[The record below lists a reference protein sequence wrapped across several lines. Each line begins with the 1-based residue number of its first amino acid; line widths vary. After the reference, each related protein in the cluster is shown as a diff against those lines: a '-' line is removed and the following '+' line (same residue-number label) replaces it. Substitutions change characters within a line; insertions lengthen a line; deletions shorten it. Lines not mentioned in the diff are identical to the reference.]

1 MASIKFDI
9 TGDNS
14 SVLKAFRGV
23 QDGISQTARAVEQQG
38 QSIENVFSRIK
49 SVASV
54 AFAGF
59 TAKEIIST
67 LGTVRGEFQQF
78 EIAFETMLGS
88 GQKAKGMISDLANLA
103 ASTPFDMK
111 GVVNGAKQLL
121 AYGFAANEITDTM
134 RRLGDI
140 SAGLGLNLQDLTWLY
155 GTTMVQGRLFT
166 RDLMQFTGRGIP
178 LTEELAK
185 QFGVTKD
192 KVSEL
197 VTAGK
202 VGFPEVKKAIESLT
216 NEGGKFGGLMEK
228 QSHSITGQISNI
240 QDTIEMAI
248 NDLGTQTEGLMND
261 ALDITSKV
269 IDHWK
274 GIGEFI
280 LAAASAI
287 GLYKAMAVSIAA
299 FDTATTNA
307 GYAAELSALES
318 LLPMKEEAK
327 KTDLEE
333 AVAKGQLSAA
343 QAELVASKREEV
355 AAYVAELQSQAKAKA
370 DAATAAAEEVKAL
383 ENKLAMQD
391 NEVQSL
397 QDAYDALESYTD
409 GQKVETAEIK
419 LNTAVNE
426 RNTIAK
432 QLQTA
437 RETAATAATEAN
449 TAANTAN
456 TASQGLN
463 TAATARD
470 TAAKG
475 IWAQVTLLCKR
486 AQDAW
491 NASMFSSP
499 LFWIAAT
506 IAAVT
511 YAVYKLA
518 TAETAHETAVRKSN
532 EAWDEFDNKVKERQQ
547 NIESLIRTIQSETA
561 TEYEKAEAYQ
571 KLSNL
576 APQLTEKYDQAALA
590 SADFAKTQKEVAE
603 SMDDAKYD
611 QAVANVEELRK
622 KVEELSMTAQSTA
635 GYTMG
640 GTSNGRAYEEAK
652 EELEQAENVL
662 ANIVELRKQATENA
676 KPIEVRLKEAQENEE
691 VRQKI
696 FDFYD
701 EAMTLANDWQAANET
716 INYATGE
723 SRLDAFINKAQK
735 EIAGLREDIK
745 KNPADLNL
753 RMQESEKTKVLNN
766 LLAMKRNWAVTGATT
781 IPLVFRAQWNTAKQS
796 LNQAKKR
803 AQSLANT
810 GSTETYQQ
818 AYNKAQREYNAAKKK
833 VAAME
838 RNKSKYT
845 ASQYETATQ
854 NLKAAKDAYSKLGGN
869 VSGSSARAAVTDRKT
884 RIKEENKTIK
894 AQEDLNNRLKALQQK
909 NTDETISLMQEGT
922 EKKLAQIKNDYAK
935 RKAEIDKQEAEFKK
949 KNKEAGKKEALT
961 SAQSDAL
968 NKARDL
974 ATQEYNK
981 KLDEVN
987 REALTS
993 MRDYLKEYGS
1003 LYQQKQAIAE
1013 EYEEKIAKAHTE
1025 GEKLSLQQEKKK
1037 ALANFD
1043 YESIS
1048 MGIDWKGLMSGVGN
1062 MSKEML
1068 KPMLEKL
1075 DAYTNTDKF
1084 QQADTQT
1091 QQKVVDLMQE
1101 IRTYLGTDQNATW
1114 QNLAASISSFNQS
1127 VAEYQKAVEEEKR
1140 QSENFKSTKALHD
1153 KGSISD
1159 KELQQAKKATDDAS
1173 QAVVDANNKM
1183 NTFGVKL
1190 NSATEAVT
1198 NYTSGLTAALNKL
1211 GTWKGNEGFSEVQ
1224 SAVGNIDALKG
1235 ALDESLSTM
1244 GNGVAKTMG
1253 ATISKGLGSTLGSI
1267 GDGIT
1272 NMMGSALGSI
1282 VGVVAQIPKLILNLA
1297 SSIKSFV
1304 TGILDSFTQL
1314 LQLEWL
1320 SDLVDSIL
1328 GAVGNL
1334 IDAIFDLPE
1343 NLFKALE
1350 TIVVDGVG
1358 GLLDTVLG
1366 RVGNIL
1372 SLGALSSKGPSSWFK
1387 NSNAEKVQKTI
1398 TKLTDSNERLN
1409 DSIGRLEKVMS
1420 STYGNSAKEAYEE
1433 AKRQQEKVNS
1443 QTLQIAKTQ
1452 AGYHGAHGSWNHYL
1466 DSLRFGFTDDGQVY
1480 LSTARKE
1487 IEKEVL
1493 KATNN
1498 QKDDIWSLTPEEMNK
1513 LLGSENAVNLIKGVG
1528 KGKYGDRVLEKL
1540 KDYADLAGEID
1551 DLTEQFQESIT
1562 QISFDSM
1569 KDSFVSNLMDMEKSA
1584 EDFADDFAEMM
1595 QKALL
1600 SYSMEDLINTDLKN
1614 LYNDWAKL
1622 IEDKKGK
1629 LTEDDIKELN
1639 KRYDDIVDEGLKRR
1653 DEWAKVTGYTGSSS
1667 SSQTATSGGWASMG
1681 QDTADELNG
1690 RFTALQIAGESI
1702 AQNMTTT
1709 ISQMESIVTLGIST
1723 NGAVLEIRNM
1733 MIMTNSYLEDIV
1745 KYSKLTYNDFG
1756 TKLDDMNRRLKDI

>member
-23 QDGISQTARAVEQQG
+23 QDGVSQTARAVEQQG
-38 QSIENVFSRIK
+38 QSIENVFNRIK
-49 SVASV
+49 SVASM

-134 RRLGDI
+134 RRLGDV

-274 GIGEFI
+274 EIGEVI

-355 AAYVAELQSQAKAKA
+355 AAYVAELQAQAKAKA

-518 TAETAHETAVRKSN
+518 TAESAHETAVRKSN
-532 EAWDEFDNKVKERQQ
+532 EAWDEFDSKVKERQQ

-576 APQLTEKYDQAALA
+576 APQLTEQYSQAQLA

-603 SMDDAKYD
+603 SMDELKYD
-611 QAVANVEELRK
+611 KAVEEVEKYRK
-622 KVEELSMTAQSTA
+622 KVEELQMQLRADA
-635 GYTMG
+635 ANG
-640 GTSNGRAYEEAK
+640 GQGSIAISSQINQAK
-652 EELEQAENVL
+652 EDLDQAEEKL
-662 ANIVELRKQATENA
+662 SNIIQLRDQAAENA
-676 KPIEVRLKEAQENEE
+676 KPIEVRLQEAQENES
-691 VRQKI
+691 VRQEI

-701 EAMTLANDWQAANET
+701 EAITLANDWQAANET

-766 LLAMKRNWAVTGATT
+766 LLAMKRNWAVTGVTT
-781 IPLVFRAQWNTAKQS
+781 IPLIFRAQWNTAKLS
-796 LNQAKKR
+796 LNQAKKK
-803 AQSLANT
+803 AQALANT

-838 RNKSKYT
+838 KNKSKYT
-845 ASQYETATQ
+845 AAQYETATQ
-854 NLKAAKDAYSKLGGN
+854 DLKAAKDAYSKLGGD
-869 VSGSSARAAVTDRKT
+869 VSGKVAKAAATARKT
-884 RIKEENKTIK
+884 RIKEGNKAIK
-894 AQEDLNNRLKALQQK
+894 VQEDLNNRLKALQQK

-922 EKKLAQIKNDYAK
+922 EKKLAEIKNDYVK

-949 KNKEAGKKEALT
+949 KNKEAGKKVALT
-961 SAQSDAL
+961 SAQSNAL

-1013 EYEEKIAKAHTE
+1013 EYEEKIAKAQTE
-1025 GEKLSLQQEKKK
+1025 GEKKTLQQEKKK

-1114 QNLAASISSFNQS
+1114 QNLAASITSFNQS
-1127 VAEYQKAVEEEKR
+1127 VAEYQM
-1140 QSENFKSTKALHD
+1140 AL
-1153 KGSISD
+1153 D
-1159 KELQQAKKATDDAS
+1159 KEKSAQANLSQAKNDLKSGKITQEAFDKIKKSSDDAS
-1173 QAVVDANNKM
+1173 QAVVDAKNKM
-1183 NTFGVKL
+1183 NAFGIKL

-1314 LQLEWL
+1314 LQFEWL

-1328 GAVGNL
+1328 ASVGNL

-1350 TIVVDGVG
+1350 SIVVNGVG
-1358 GLLDTVLG
+1358 GLLDNVLG
-1366 RVGNIL
+1366 RVGNVL
-1372 SLGALSSKGPSSWFK
+1372 SLGALSSKGPSDWFT
-1387 NSNAEKVQKTI
+1387 NSNAAKVNQRI
-1398 TKLTDSNERLN
+1398 SELTDSNARLD
-1409 DSIGRLEKVMS
+1409 DSINRLRNTMDKS
-1420 STYGNSAKEAYEE
+1420 YGQQTKKAYEE
-1433 AKRQQEKVNS
+1433 AKRQQQQKNDNLKE
-1443 QTLQIAKTQ
+1443 IAKQ
-1452 AGYHGAHGSWNHYL
+1452 KASYHGSHHSWNSYW
-1466 DSLRFGFTDDGQVY
+1466 SGFSSD
-1480 LSTARKE
+1480 E
-1487 IEKEVL
+1487 IKKIQEAIGK
-1493 KATNN
+1493 NFN
-1498 QKDDIWSLTPEEMNK
+1498 GDIWSLNENDINTM
-1513 LLGSENAVNLIKGVG
+1513 LGYEWFTTKIRRTGKIYKGRSA
-1528 KGKYGDRVLEKL
+1528 YGEDVLKAMQNWG
-1540 KDYADLAGEID
+1540 DSAGTIDEITD
-1551 DLTEQFQESIT
+1551 EFKEALT

-1569 KDSFVSNLMDMEKSA
+1569 RDSFISNLMDMTKSA
-1584 EDFADDFAEMM
+1584 QDFSDDFAEMM

-1600 SYSMEDLINTDLKN
+1600 SYSMDDLIEGDLKT
-1614 LYNDWAKL
+1614 LYDDWAKA
-1622 IEDKKGK
+1622 IDDKNGK
-1629 LTEDDIKELN
+1629 LLDTDIEAFN
-1639 KRYDDIVDEGLKRR
+1639 KRYDDIVQEGLKRR

-1667 SSQTATSGGWASMG
+1667 SSQTATSGGWSSMG

-1690 RFTALQIAGESI
+1690 RFTALQIAGETI

-1745 KYSKLTYNDFG
+1745 KYAKLTYNDFG

>member
-23 QDGISQTARAVEQQG
+23 QDGVSQTARVVEQHG
-38 QSIENVFSRIK
+38 QSIENVFNRIK

-134 RRLGDI
+134 RRLGDV

-240 QDTIEMAI
+240 QDSIEMAI

-274 GIGEFI
+274 EIGEVI

-287 GLYKAMAVSIAA
+287 GLYKAMAVSVAA

-355 AAYVAELQSQAKAKA
+355 AAYVAELQAQAKAKA

-397 QDAYDALESYTD
+397 QDAYDALQSYTD

-449 TAANTAN
+449 TAANAAN

-576 APQLTEKYDQAALA
+576 APQLTEQYSQAQLA

-603 SMDDAKYD
+603 SMDELKYD
-611 QAVANVEELRK
+611 KAVEEVEKYRK
-622 KVEELSMTAQSTA
+622 KVEELQMQLRADAANGGQGSIAISSQINQAQA
-635 GYTMG
+635 D
-640 GTSNGRAYEEAK
+640 
-652 EELEQAENVL
+652 LDQAEEKL
-662 ANIVELRKQATENA
+662 SNIIQLRDQAAENA
-676 KPIEVRLKEAQENEE
+676 KPIEVRLQEAQENES
-691 VRQKI
+691 VRQEI

-701 EAMTLANDWQAANET
+701 EAINLANDWQAANET

-745 KNPADLNL
+745 NNPADLNL

-766 LLAMKRNWAVTGATT
+766 LLTMKRNWAVTGATT
-781 IPLVFRAQWNTAKQS
+781 IPLIFKAQWNTAKQS

-803 AQSLANT
+803 AQALANN

-818 AYNKAQREYNAAKKK
+818 AYNRTQREYNAAKRR

-845 ASQYETATQ
+845 AAQYETATQ
-854 NLKAAKDAYSKLGGN
+854 NLKAAKDAYSKLGGD
-869 VSGSSARAAVTDRKT
+869 VSGRAAKT
-884 RIKEENKTIK
+884 VATAHKNRIKEENKTIK
-894 AQEDLNNRLKALQQK
+894 AQEDLNNRLKTLQQK

-949 KNKEAGKKEALT
+949 KNKEAGKKVTLT
-961 SAQSDAL
+961 SAQSNAL

-1013 EYEEKIAKAHTE
+1013 EYEEKIAKAQTQ
-1025 GEKLSLQQEKKK
+1025 GEKLSLQQQRKKDLQTIEINAIRQNIDWGSVFGDFGAMFKDQLEPTIEKLQELSKSTTDVNEQKTIQELISKLQGSATIWNSDIFKK
-1037 ALANFD
+1037 VSDDINSYQSAMQGYIDAQNREIEATKAVTKAQEDLAKAKKSGD
-1043 YESIS
+1043 KTSIS
-1048 MGIDWKGLMSGVGN
+1048 KAEANLSRAQGVLATASN
-1062 MSKEML
+1062 NV
-1068 KPMLEKL
+1068 LEFGSSVQKASSDL
-1075 DAYTNTDKF
+1075 
-1084 QQADTQT
+1084 QT
-1091 QQKVVDLMQE
+1091 S
-1101 IRTYLGTDQNATW
+1101 A
-1114 QNLAASISSFNQS
+1114 
-1127 VAEYQKAVEEEKR
+1127 QKAVS
-1140 QSENFKSTKALHD
+1140 QFQQLENGLQGLTSGSLKGIGNSILGLDKLFGGSMQKDVANTLAKGIQGLLGKDSDAAKSLTKALGD
-1153 KGSISD
+1153 SGMAGEIISAILGILD
-1159 KELQQAKKATDDAS
+1159 ILKDG
-1173 QAVVDANNKM
+1173 
-1183 NTFGVKL
+1183 FGTLISNLMDTV
-1190 NSATEAVT
+1190 
-1198 NYTSGLTAALNKL
+1198 
-1211 GTWKGNEGFSEVQ
+1211 F
-1224 SAVGNIDALKG
+1224 G
-1235 ALDESLSTM
+1235 A
-1244 GNGVAKTMG
+1244 
-1253 ATISKGLGSTLGSI
+1253 
-1267 GDGIT
+1267 
-1272 NMMGSALGSI
+1272 
-1282 VGVVAQIPKLILNLA
+1282 
-1297 SSIKSFV
+1297 V
-1304 TGILDSFTQL
+1304 TGILDDALSGDIVMKPLKSIGNNVSHILNTLSFGGFNSLFGGDGNAKKVNDTIERLTDRNTL
-1314 LQLEWL
+1314 LQQ
-1320 SDLVDSIL
+1320 SIE
-1328 GAVGNL
+1328 
-1334 IDAIFDLPE
+1334 D
-1343 NLFKALE
+1343 
-1350 TIVVDGVG
+1350 
-1358 GLLDTVLG
+1358 
-1366 RVGNIL
+1366 
-1372 SLGALSSKGPSSWFK
+1372 
-1387 NSNAEKVQKTI
+1387 
-1398 TKLTDSNERLN
+1398 LTDAMENS
-1409 DSIGRLEKVMS
+1409 
-1420 STYGNSAKEAYEE
+1420 YGSKATSYYEQAY
-1433 AKRQQEKVNS
+1433 KNQQETN
-1443 QTLQIAKTQ
+1443 QNYLDIAKAQ
-1452 AGYHGAHGSWNHYL
+1452 ASYHGSHGSWNRYWGGFGSDEMDWIKKNVKSDFNGDL
-1466 DSLRFGFTDDGQVY
+1466 FSL
-1480 LSTARKE
+1480 S
-1487 IEKEVL
+1487 
-1493 KATNN
+1493 
-1498 QKDDIWSLTPEEMNK
+1498 PEEMK
-1513 LLGSENAVNLIKGVG
+1513 LLRGNVAIWEHIENTG
-1528 KGKYGDRVLEKL
+1528 KGNYGGRLTEKL
-1540 KDYADLAGEID
+1540 NDYIDQAGKLDELSD
-1551 DLTEQFQESIT
+1551 KLNESLT

-1569 KDSFVSNLMDMEKSA
+1569 KDSFVSDLMDMSKSA
-1584 EDFADDFAEMM
+1584 QDFADDFAEMM

-1600 SYSMEDLINTDLKN
+1600 SYSMEDLINGDLKK
-1614 LYNDWAKL
+1614 LYDDWAKA
-1622 IEDKKGK
+1622 IKDNDGK
-1629 LTEDDIKELN
+1629 LTETDIEAFN
-1639 KRYDDIVDEGLKRR
+1639 KRYDDIVQEGLKRR

-1756 TKLDDMNRRLKDI
+1756 AKLDDMNRRLKDI

>member
-23 QDGISQTARAVEQQG
+23 QDGVSQTARAVEQQG
-38 QSIENVFSRIK
+38 QSIENVFNRIK
-49 SVASV
+49 SVASM

-134 RRLGDI
+134 RRLGDV

-274 GIGEFI
+274 EIGEVI

-355 AAYVAELQSQAKAKA
+355 AAYVAELQAQAKAKA

-518 TAETAHETAVRKSN
+518 TAESAHETAVRKSN
-532 EAWDEFDNKVKERQQ
+532 EAWDEFDSKVKERQQ

-576 APQLTEKYDQAALA
+576 APQLTEQYSQAQLA

-603 SMDDAKYD
+603 SMDELKYD
-611 QAVANVEELRK
+611 KAVEEVEKYRK
-622 KVEELSMTAQSTA
+622 KVEELQMQLRADA
-635 GYTMG
+635 ANG
-640 GTSNGRAYEEAK
+640 GQGSIAISSQINQAK
-652 EELEQAENVL
+652 EDLDQAEEKL
-662 ANIVELRKQATENA
+662 SNIIQLRDQAAENA
-676 KPIEVRLKEAQENEE
+676 KPIEVRLQEAQENES
-691 VRQKI
+691 VRQEI

-701 EAMTLANDWQAANET
+701 EAINLANDWQAANET

-745 KNPADLNL
+745 NNPADLNL

-766 LLAMKRNWAVTGATT
+766 LLTMKRNWAVTGATT
-781 IPLVFRAQWNTAKQS
+781 IPLIFKAQWNTAKQS

-803 AQSLANT
+803 AQALANN

-818 AYNKAQREYNAAKKK
+818 AYNRTQREYNAAKRR

-854 NLKAAKDAYSKLGGN
+854 NLKAAKDAYSKLGGD
-869 VSGSSARAAVTDRKT
+869 VSGRAARAAVTARKT

-894 AQEDLNNRLKALQQK
+894 AQEDLNNRLKTLQQK

-949 KNKEAGKKEALT
+949 KNKEAGKKVTLT
-961 SAQSDAL
+961 SAQSNAL

-1013 EYEEKIAKAHTE
+1013 EYEEKIAKAQTE
-1025 GEKLSLQQEKKK
+1025 GEKLSLQQQRKKDLQTIEIN
-1037 ALANFD
+1037 AIRQN
-1043 YESIS
+1043 
-1048 MGIDWKGLMSGVGN
+1048 IDWGSIFGDFGAMFKDQL
-1062 MSKEML
+1062 E
-1068 KPMLEKL
+1068 PTIEKL
-1075 DAYTNTDKF
+1075 QELSKSTTDVNEQKTIQELISKLQGSATIWNSDIFKKVSDDINSYQSAMQGYIDAQEREIEATKAVTKAQEDLAKAKKSGDKTSINKAEANLSRAQGVLATASNNVLEF
-1084 QQADTQT
+1084 GSSVQKASSDLQT
-1091 QQKVVDLMQE
+1091 S
-1101 IRTYLGTDQNATW
+1101 A
-1114 QNLAASISSFNQS
+1114 
-1127 VAEYQKAVEEEKR
+1127 QKAVS
-1140 QSENFKSTKALHD
+1140 QFQQLENGLQGLTSGSLKGIGNSILGLDKLFGGTMQKDVANTLAKGIQGLLGKDSDAAKSLTKALGD
-1153 KGSISD
+1153 SGMAGEIISAILGILD
-1159 KELQQAKKATDDAS
+1159 ILKDG
-1173 QAVVDANNKM
+1173 
-1183 NTFGVKL
+1183 FGTLISNLMDTV
-1190 NSATEAVT
+1190 
-1198 NYTSGLTAALNKL
+1198 
-1211 GTWKGNEGFSEVQ
+1211 F
-1224 SAVGNIDALKG
+1224 G
-1235 ALDESLSTM
+1235 A
-1244 GNGVAKTMG
+1244 
-1253 ATISKGLGSTLGSI
+1253 
-1267 GDGIT
+1267 
-1272 NMMGSALGSI
+1272 
-1282 VGVVAQIPKLILNLA
+1282 
-1297 SSIKSFV
+1297 V
-1304 TGILDSFTQL
+1304 TGILDDALSGDIVMKPLKSIGNNVSHILNTLSFGGFNSLFGGDGNAKKVNDTIERLTDRNTL
-1314 LQLEWL
+1314 LQQ
-1320 SDLVDSIL
+1320 SIE
-1328 GAVGNL
+1328 
-1334 IDAIFDLPE
+1334 D
-1343 NLFKALE
+1343 
-1350 TIVVDGVG
+1350 
-1358 GLLDTVLG
+1358 
-1366 RVGNIL
+1366 
-1372 SLGALSSKGPSSWFK
+1372 
-1387 NSNAEKVQKTI
+1387 
-1398 TKLTDSNERLN
+1398 LTDAMENS
-1409 DSIGRLEKVMS
+1409 
-1420 STYGNSAKEAYEE
+1420 YGSKATSYYEQAY
-1433 AKRQQEKVNS
+1433 KNQQETN
-1443 QTLQIAKTQ
+1443 QNYLDIAKAQ
-1452 AGYHGAHGSWNHYL
+1452 ASYHSSHHSWNAYWGGFGSDEMDWIKKNVKSDFNGDL
-1466 DSLRFGFTDDGQVY
+1466 FSL
-1480 LSTARKE
+1480 S
-1487 IEKEVL
+1487 
-1493 KATNN
+1493 
-1498 QKDDIWSLTPEEMNK
+1498 PEEMK
-1513 LLGSENAVNLIKGVG
+1513 LLRGNVAIWEHIENTG
-1528 KGKYGDRVLEKL
+1528 KGNYGGRLTEKL
-1540 KDYADLAGEID
+1540 NDYIDQAGKLEE
-1551 DLTEQFQESIT
+1551 LSEQFKENLT
-1562 QISFDSM
+1562 QISFSGM
-1569 KDSFVSNLMDMEKSA
+1569 RDSFLTDLMDMKKDGS
-1584 EDFADDFAEMM
+1584 DFASEMADDFAEKM
-1595 QKALL
+1595 QKSLL
-1600 SYSMEDLINTDLKN
+1600 SFSIEDLINGDLKK
-1614 LYNDWAKL
+1614 LYDDWAKAMK
-1622 IEDKKGK
+1622 DKNGK
-1629 LTEDDIKELN
+1629 LTKDDVDAFY
-1639 KRYDDIVDEGLKRR
+1639 KRYDDIVQEGLKRR